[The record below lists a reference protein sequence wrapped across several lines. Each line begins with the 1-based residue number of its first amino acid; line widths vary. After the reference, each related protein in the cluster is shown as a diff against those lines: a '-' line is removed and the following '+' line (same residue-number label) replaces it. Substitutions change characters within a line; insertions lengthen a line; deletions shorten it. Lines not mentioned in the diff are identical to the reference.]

1 MPEGK
6 RLVIKK
12 SIPDV
17 FGVGFFVFHG
27 QIQSRN
33 TAWMR
38 RKLGTSRTKRKRTRA
53 GHGGGGPVRVRD
65 VTSEFSAR
73 GKQRRARGGNCA
85 KEKRANCL
93 EPQFTQASL

>member
-53 GHGGGGPVRVRD
+53 GHGGAGPVGVRD

-73 GKQRRARGGNCA
+73 GKQRRARGRRLRERKKGD
-85 KEKRANCL
+85 CL